1 MCVKWCNSPD
11 LVTRSRAKRYF
22 FITHNFRM
30 EEAKEPIS
38 KRAKRRSGA
47 FYANFNKKTKQVE
60 SFLKWLDYHD
70 YYEFDPAHQ
79 WLFLK
84 AVKQYSEG
92 DEATRWV
99 NWWKWCQGY
108 YYMVA
113 NQDLKI
119 ADYNYNEMR
128 ALNERE
134 QEEKA
139 RNAWIQADEITPVDF
154 QKLLGLNREHLRDK
168 DIWLDPECND
178 KTIKDLWLG
187 LVPMEIQEGVF
198 FKDMNGNGFVYSPSK
213 ALWEELEAK
222 QIQTHVF
229 TVFEKLDMKSKFR
242 FSRPEVEKLWLKQM
256 GNIATYQGFFTILR
270 GLQRVPHPYE
280 EKLDALEWYIP
291 VANEKVYR
299 CSDGKLLDRELSNFF
314 TRAAKFSYLN
324 TRTNSKGQVINDY
337 KTRVALMKQARV
349 KIDPP
354 VILNGLRSMFPNVM
368 AFVEQSFKDPDR
380 LWFIIL
386 RMGAML
392 SGYCTRESLF
402 VYGKGKGG
410 KSTLFQ
416 TILQVAGDLGII
428 LGKPTFIKSKTDSA
442 GSHNTDRMR
451 AVRRR
456 ACLVDE
462 LESTDQMNE
471 SLIKNWVSHQI
482 VPLREIYGK
491 QQEVRMNSSL
501 TFLTNEPPRFSLEDT
516 VIQERITAVKVTTKF
531 FDEHC
536 SPNEKPA
543 TFKSRSEWKDG
554 YSKQE
559 DIEWIYRTKESF
571 DESLTFATV
580 LEKRN
585 ELGTFLCICARLVYI
600 MVNVH
605 RHVQLPIPDIVLKD
619 KQTFFAQSDV
629 VGYFIQE
636 YYDRETD
643 KKKGLTLKEVY
654 KKFTEQMKDY
664 GLKHFTLQAFKTN
677 LSSKNLLFTV
687 AAKKAQTVK
696 LKLREDTKATGF
708 WP

>member
-1 MCVKWCNSPD
+1 
-11 LVTRSRAKRYF
+11 
-22 FITHNFRM
+22 
-30 EEAKEPIS
+30 
-38 KRAKRRSGA
+38 
-47 FYANFNKKTKQVE
+47 
-60 SFLKWLDYHD
+60 
-70 YYEFDPAHQ
+70 
-79 WLFLK
+79 
-84 AVKQYSEG
+84 
-92 DEATRWV
+92 
-99 NWWKWCQGY
+99 
-108 YYMVA
+108 
-113 NQDLKI
+113 
-119 ADYNYNEMR
+119 
-128 ALNERE
+128 
-134 QEEKA
+134 
-139 RNAWIQADEITPVDF
+139 
-154 QKLLGLNREHLRDK
+154 
-168 DIWLDPECND
+168 
-178 KTIKDLWLG
+178 
-187 LVPMEIQEGVF
+187 
-198 FKDMNGNGFVYSPSK
+198 
-213 ALWEELEAK
+213 
-222 QIQTHVF
+222 
-229 TVFEKLDMKSKFR
+229 
-242 FSRPEVEKLWLKQM
+242 
-256 GNIATYQGFFTILR
+256 
-270 GLQRVPHPYE
+270 
-280 EKLDALEWYIP
+280 
-291 VANEKVYR
+291 
-299 CSDGKLLDRELSNFF
+299 
-314 TRAAKFSYLN
+314 
-324 TRTNSKGQVINDY
+324 
-337 KTRVALMKQARV
+337 
-349 KIDPP
+349 
-354 VILNGLRSMFPNVM
+354 
-368 AFVEQSFKDPDR
+368 
-380 LWFIIL
+380 
-386 RMGAML
+386 
-392 SGYCTRESLF
+392 
-402 VYGKGKGG
+402 
-410 KSTLFQ
+410 
-416 TILQVAGDLGII
+416 
-428 LGKPTFIKSKTDSA
+428 
-442 GSHNTDRMR
+442 MR

-559 DIEWIYRTKESF
+559 DIYWIYRTKESF